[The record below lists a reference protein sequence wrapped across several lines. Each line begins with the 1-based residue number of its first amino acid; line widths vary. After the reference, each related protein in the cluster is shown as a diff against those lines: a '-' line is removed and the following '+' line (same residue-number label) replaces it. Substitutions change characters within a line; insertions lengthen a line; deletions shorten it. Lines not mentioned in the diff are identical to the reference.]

1 MPIIANTYQT
11 YQARGIRE
19 DLSNVI
25 YDISP
30 EDTPIMSNIGR
41 GKAMNTFYEWQ
52 TDVLAA
58 ATTSNAFIEGDDLT
72 SFTAVSP
79 TTRVGN
85 YTQIVRKD
93 VIVAGTTD
101 AVDKAGRKSEL
112 AYQLAKRSK
121 ELKRDMEAIISS
133 NQPAAVGTS
142 STARNTAGLGAW
154 IRTNVSFGV
163 GGANPPA
170 PAPAPGAGRTDG
182 TPRVFTEPML
192 RDVVRLAWNNGGN
205 PKTLFVGAANKQTVS
220 GFAGIA
226 TKTFYQSA
234 VKVSAIIGAADV
246 YVSDFNTISVV
257 PDRFQRSR
265 DAWLLDEAYA
275 EICFLRPFQ
284 TVELAKT
291 GDAEKR
297 MIIAEWGLK
306 VTNELAHGLIADL
319 S

>member
-1 MPIIANTYQT
+1 MAIIANTYQT

-41 GKAMNTFYEWQ
+41 GKASNTFFEWQ

-72 SFTAVSP
+72 SFTAASP

-121 ELKRDMEAIISS
+121 ELKRDMEAIIAS
-133 NQPAAVGTS
+133 NQPAAVG
-142 STARNTAGLGAW
+142 STGVARNTAGLGAW
-154 IRTNVSFGV
+154 VRTNVSFGA
-163 GGANPPA
+163 GGGNPAA

-182 TPRVFTEPML
+182 TLRAFTETML
-192 RDVVRLAWNNGGN
+192 KDVVRLAWNNGGN
-205 PKTLFVGAANKQTVS
+205 PKTLFVGASNKQVVS

-257 PDRFQRSR
+257 PDRFQRTR

-306 VTNELAHGLIADL
+306 ITNELAHGLIADL